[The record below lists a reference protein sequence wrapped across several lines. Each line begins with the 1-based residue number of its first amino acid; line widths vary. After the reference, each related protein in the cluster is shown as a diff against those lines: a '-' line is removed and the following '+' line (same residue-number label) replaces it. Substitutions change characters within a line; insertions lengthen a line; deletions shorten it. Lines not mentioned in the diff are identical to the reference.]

1 MRDKVYRQR
10 SKRTSS
16 FFLEVYRQRSKRTL
30 SFFLEVY
37 DALLLHIVHF
47 FC

>member
-1 MRDKVYRQR
+1 MYVRDKVYRQR
-10 SKRTSS
+10 SKRAS
-16 FFLEVYRQRSKRTL
+16 

-47 FC
+47 FCCRGGVT